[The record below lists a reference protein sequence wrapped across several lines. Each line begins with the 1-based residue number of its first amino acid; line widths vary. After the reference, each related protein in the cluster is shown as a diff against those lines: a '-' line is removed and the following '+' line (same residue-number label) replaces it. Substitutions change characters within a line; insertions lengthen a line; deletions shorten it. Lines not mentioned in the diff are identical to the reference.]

1 LGFGLSE
8 LSIWPEAAD
17 KLPSSGLGLASKPEK
32 PLTLTKNHRMRHVE
46 ICILGAGPGGATA
59 ALHLAKAGQ
68 NVLLVD
74 KAVFPRD
81 KICGDALSGK
91 VLSELRRLR
100 PELLRDLSGAST
112 QVPSWGIDFFAP
124 NGRRLAVPFKPAFN
138 PALDPA
144 AGHVMKRLDFDD
156 FLVRAV
162 RQKPE
167 IELLEG
173 VDITQHERTADGRWL
188 LRTAAGEALAS
199 ARLLL
204 VANGAQSAF
213 ARQIAGHALEP
224 EHHCA
229 GVRAY
234 YEGVTGLSPDNFIEL
249 HFIKDF
255 LPGYLWVFP
264 LPNGQANVG
273 VGMLTKSVSAK
284 KVNLRERLL
293 EMLDTHPALKERFRG
308 ATRLGPIRG
317 FGLPLGSKRRLIS
330 GDGYLLLGDAAS
342 LIDPFSGEGIS
353 HAMVSG
359 RHAADW
365 ATRALA
371 AHDTSAAFLEQYDA
385 AVYRR
390 LGQELRLS
398 YWLQRLLQF
407 PALFNF
413 VANRAANNATLAETL
428 SSMFLD
434 LDLRERLRQPGFYV
448 KLLFGRK

>member
-1 LGFGLSE
+1 
-8 LSIWPEAAD
+8 
-17 KLPSSGLGLASKPEK
+17 
-32 PLTLTKNHRMRHVE
+32 MRQVD

-59 ALHLAKAGQ
+59 ALHLANAGQ
-68 NVLLVD
+68 RVLLLD

-91 VLSELRRLR
+91 VLSELRRLGS
-100 PELLRDLSGAST
+100 ELPARLSASAA

-124 NGRRLAVPFKPAFN
+124 NGQRLGVPFQPRYDTAVD
-138 PALDPA
+138 AA
-144 AGHVMKRLDFDD
+144 AGHVMKRLDFDN
-156 FLVRAV
+156 FLVEEV
-162 RQKPE
+162 RRRPE
-167 IELLEG
+167 IELVEG
-173 VDITQHERTADGRWL
+173 LDVAPPERTPDGRWL
-188 LRTAAGEALAS
+188 LRTAAGAEIAA

-249 HFIKDF
+249 HFIQDF

-273 VGMLTKSVSAK
+273 AGMLTKAVSAK
-284 KVNLRERLL
+284 KVNLRERMT
-293 EMLDTHPALKERFRG
+293 EMLETHPALKDRFRG
-308 ATRLGPIRG
+308 ATRLGPIKG
-317 FGLPLGSKRRLIS
+317 FGLPLGSKRRVIS
-330 GDGYLLLGDAAS
+330 GAGYLLLGDAAS

-365 ATRALA
+365 AARALA
-371 AHDTSAAFLEQYDA
+371 ANDTSAGFLRQYDA

-398 YWLQRLLQF
+398 HWLQRLLQF
-407 PALFNF
+407 PSLFNF
-413 VANRAANNATLAETL
+413 VANRAANNPTLAETI
-428 SSMFLD
+428 SGMFLD
-434 LDLRERLRQPGFYV
+434 LDLRERLRQPSFYL
-448 KLLFGRK
+448 KLLFGGK

>member
-1 LGFGLSE
+1 
-8 LSIWPEAAD
+8 
-17 KLPSSGLGLASKPEK
+17 
-32 PLTLTKNHRMRHVE
+32 MRHVD

-59 ALHLAKAGQ
+59 ALHLAKVGQ
-68 NVLLVD
+68 KVLLVD
-74 KAVFPRD
+74 KATFPRD

-91 VLSELRRLR
+91 VLSELRRLGD
-100 PELLRDLSGAST
+100 ELPARLTASAR

-124 NGRRLAVPFKPAFN
+124 NGRRLAVPFKPRYDTTVDA
-138 PALDPA
+138 A
-144 AGHVMKRLDFDD
+144 AGHVMKRVDFDN
-156 FLVRAV
+156 FLVEEV
-162 RQKPE
+162 RQRSE

-173 VDITQHERTADGRWL
+173 LDVAPPERTTDGRWL
-188 LRTAAGEALAS
+188 LRTTDGRDVAS

-224 EHHCA
+224 AHHCA

-249 HFIKDF
+249 HFIQDF

-273 VGMLTKSVSAK
+273 AGMLTKAVSAK
-284 KVNLRERLL
+284 KVNLRERMT
-293 EMLDTHPALKERFRG
+293 EMLATHPALKDRFG
-308 ATRLGPIRG
+308 EAKRLGPIKG
-317 FGLPLGSKRRLIS
+317 FGLPLGSKRRVIS

-371 AHDTSAAFLEQYDA
+371 AHDTSASFLKQYDA

-413 VANRAANNATLAETL
+413 VANRAANNTTLAETI

-434 LDLRERLRQPGFYV
+434 LNLRERLRQPSFYV
-448 KLLFGRK
+448 KLLFGGK

>member
-1 LGFGLSE
+1 
-8 LSIWPEAAD
+8 
-17 KLPSSGLGLASKPEK
+17 
-32 PLTLTKNHRMRHVE
+32 MRHVD

-59 ALHLAKAGQ
+59 ALHLAAAGHK
-68 NVLLVD
+68 VLLID

-81 KICGDALSGK
+81 KICGDGLSGK
-91 VLSELRRLR
+91 VISELRRLG
-100 PELLRDLSGAST
+100 PEVLSRLSASAA

-124 NGRRLAVPFKPAFN
+124 NGRRLSVPFKPRYN
-138 PALDPA
+138 PATDAP
-144 AGHVMKRLDFDD
+144 AGHVIKRLDFDD
-156 FLVRAV
+156 FLVREV
-162 RQKPE
+162 RQRPE

-173 VDITQHERTADGRWL
+173 VDVAQHERTADGRWL
-188 LRTAAGEALAS
+188 LRTAEGEALVS
-199 ARLLL
+199 ARILL
-204 VANGAQSAF
+204 VANGAQSVF
-213 ARQIAGHALEP
+213 ARHVAGHALEP
-224 EHHCA
+224 AHHCA

-234 YEGVTGLSPDNFIEL
+234 YDGVQGLSADNFIEL

-273 VGMLTKSVSAK
+273 VGMLTQAISAQ
-284 KVNLRERLL
+284 KVNLREKLA
-293 EMLDTHPALKERFRG
+293 EMLDTHPALRERFR
-308 ATRLGPIRG
+308 AARRLGPVRG
-317 FGLPLGSKRRLIS
+317 FGLPLGSKRRPIS
-330 GDGYLLLGDAAS
+330 GNGYLLLGDAAS
-342 LIDPFSGEGIS
+342 LIDPFTGEGIS

-365 ATRALA
+365 AGRALA
-371 AHDTSAAFLEQYDA
+371 AQDTSAAFLRQYDA

-398 YWLQRLLQF
+398 HWLQRLLQF

-434 LDLRERLRQPGFYV
+434 LNLRERLRQPSFYV
-448 KLLFGRK
+448 KLLFGGK

>member
-1 LGFGLSE
+1 
-8 LSIWPEAAD
+8 
-17 KLPSSGLGLASKPEK
+17 
-32 PLTLTKNHRMRHVE
+32 MRHVD
-46 ICILGAGPGGATA
+46 ICILGAGPGGASA
-59 ALHLAKAGQ
+59 ALHLANAGQ
-68 NVLLVD
+68 PVLLLD

-91 VLSELRRLR
+91 VLSELRRLG
-100 PELLRDLSGAST
+100 PELPARLAAST
-112 QVPSWGIDFFAP
+112 GQVPSWGIDFFAP
-124 NGRRLAVPFKPAFN
+124 NGQRLGVPFQPRYNKAVD
-138 PALDPA
+138 AA
-144 AGHVMKRLDFDD
+144 AGHVMKRLDFDN
-156 FLVRAV
+156 FLVEEV
-162 RQKPE
+162 RRRSE

-173 VDITQHERTADGRWL
+173 VDVAAPERTAEGRWL
-188 LRTAAGEALAS
+188 LRTAAGQEIAS
-199 ARLLL
+199 AQLLL

-224 EHHCA
+224 AHHCA

-249 HFIKDF
+249 HFIQDF

-273 VGMLTKSVSAK
+273 AGMLTKAVSAK
-284 KVNLRERLL
+284 KVNLRERMTEILA
-293 EMLDTHPALKERFRG
+293 THPALKDRFQN
-308 ATRLGPIRG
+308 ATRLSPIKG
-317 FGLPLGSKRRLIS
+317 FGLPLGSKRRVIS
-330 GDGYLLLGDAAS
+330 GDNYLLLGDAAS

-365 ATRALA
+365 AARALA
-371 AHDTSAAFLEQYDA
+371 ANDTSASFLRQYDA

-398 YWLQRLLQF
+398 HWLQRLLQF
-407 PALFNF
+407 PSLFNF
-413 VANRAANNATLAETL
+413 VANRAASNPTLAETI
-428 SSMFLD
+428 SGMFLD
-434 LDLRERLRQPGFYV
+434 LDLRERLRQPSFYL

>member
-1 LGFGLSE
+1 
-8 LSIWPEAAD
+8 
-17 KLPSSGLGLASKPEK
+17 
-32 PLTLTKNHRMRHVE
+32 MRHVD

-59 ALHLAKAGQ
+59 ALHLATAGQ
-68 NVLLVD
+68 PVLLLD

-91 VLSELRRLR
+91 VLSELRRLG
-100 PELLRDLSGAST
+100 PDLVSRLSASAG

-124 NGRRLAVPFKPAFN
+124 NGQRLAVPFKPRYTKTVDA
-138 PALDPA
+138 A
-144 AGHVMKRLDFDD
+144 AGHVMKRLDFDN
-156 FLVRAV
+156 FLVEEV
-162 RQKPE
+162 RQRPE

-173 VDITQHERTADGRWL
+173 VDVAQPEQAADGRWL

-224 EHHCA
+224 AHHCA

-249 HFIKDF
+249 HFIQDF

-273 VGMLTKSVSAK
+273 AGMLTKAVSAK
-284 KVNLRERLL
+284 KVNLRERMT
-293 EMLDTHPALKERFRG
+293 EMLATHPALKDRFKG
-308 ATRLGPIRG
+308 ARRLGPIKG
-317 FGLPLGSKRRLIS
+317 FGLPLGSKRRVIS
-330 GDGYLLLGDAAS
+330 GNGYLLLGDAAS

-371 AHDTSAAFLEQYDA
+371 ANDTAASFLQQYDA

-398 YWLQRLLQF
+398 HWLQRLLQF

-413 VANRAANNATLAETL
+413 VANRAANNPTLAETI
-428 SSMFLD
+428 SGMFLD
-434 LDLRERLRQPGFYV
+434 LDLRERLRQPSFYM
-448 KLLFGRK
+448 KLLFGGK